1 MDMPTLQ
8 YEERIVFALRDLY
21 SRFGYLPFRM
31 SKFEEYDLYARNK
44 DFLVSDN
51 VITFTDTNGKLMAL
65 KPDVTL
71 SIVRSTRDT
80 EAGVH
85 KLYYNENVYRVS
97 GSTRSFREIMQTGV
111 ECIGHVDDYCILEVL
126 MLAAESLR
134 AISEECVL
142 DLSHMDVVSAMVDA
156 LGVGAAQRGAILK
169 CIGGKNMHELAALCA
184 SAGAAPEAVARL
196 ETLIRTAGR
205 PETVL
210 PALAALGCPA
220 DALEKLSAL
229 TDGLTEMGFGDMLRI
244 DFSVVNDM
252 DYYNGV
258 VFKGFVAGVPGSV
271 ISGGQ
276 YDKLMRRMGR
286 RAGAVGFAV
295 YLDMLERFS
304 GESAEYDVDT
314 LLLYDETAEST
325 ALLRAV
331 KQLSRDGNV
340 MAQCAVPEKLKYRRL
355 ARLRGNEVEY
365 VEQIS

>member
-51 VITFTDTNGKLMAL
+51 VITFTDTNGRLMAL

-80 EAGVH
+80 ESGVR

-97 GSTRSFREIMQTGV
+97 GSTHTFREIMQTGL
-111 ECIGHVDDYCILEVL
+111 ECIGNVDDYCVLEVL

-134 AISEECVL
+134 AISDECVL
-142 DLSHMDVVSAMVDA
+142 DLSHLDVVSAMVDA
-156 LGVGAAQRGAILK
+156 LGVDAARRGAILK
-169 CIGGKNMHELAALCA
+169 CIGGKNLHELEALCA
-184 SAGAAPEAVARL
+184 EAGADADAVQRL
-196 ETLIRTAGR
+196 ETLVRTAGR
-205 PETVL
+205 PADVL
-210 PALAALGCPA
+210 PKLKELGCPA
-220 DALEKLSAL
+220 AALEKLTAL
-229 TDGLTEMGFGDMLRI
+229 TDGLSGMGFGDLLRI

-258 VFKGFVAGVPGSV
+258 VFKGFVAGVPGGV

-276 YDKLMRRMGR
+276 YDKLMQRMGR
-286 RAGAVGFAV
+286 RAGAIGFAV

-314 LLLYDETAEST
+314 LLLYDEDASPE
-325 ALLRAV
+325 AQLRAV
-331 KQLSRDGNV
+331 KQLSRTGNV
-340 MAQCAVPEKLKYRRL
+340 MAQRTIPEKLKYRRL
-355 ARLRGNEVEY
+355 ARLRENEVEY